1 MRPVDGEVTGVVAVE
16 MDDDEGVL
24 RAWILLALHDGALNW
39 LIGPRALLT
48 VTTLLIVRARGY
60 RSFSLL
66 YTRRGTRSRGG
77 PNRNGGDE
85 TDVCLL
91 VLFAW
96 SPRNTVRAP

>member
-48 VTTLLIVRARGY
+48 VTMLLIVHALDRACAWLPVVLAVIHEAWNEEQG
-60 RSFSLL
+60 RSQSE
-66 YTRRGTRSRGG
+66 RWG
-77 PNRNGGDE
+77 
-85 TDVCLL
+85 
-91 VLFAW
+91 
-96 SPRNTVRAP
+96 